1 MTKEQIQAIG
11 NFLQYYSTDLNYI
24 RKFQDFKK
32 NKLSSE
38 YYVSK
43 DEGTF
48 YSFLIEYR
56 VVRNFMQGA
65 TDRLL
70 VETQKWISGENP
82 NNVDLFAERL
92 ANSDLTRGN
101 KTTSLASK
109 VLFLNDP
116 WTILPMDINTRGAF
130 KQIDNSYSLYIRN
143 LEKYRKTHSAVIAES
158 MKYINPLAEIVE
170 QDYMGKINDMHIIRE
185 NRMID
190 KLLWSAKQLQ
200 F

>member
-1 MTKEQIQAIG
+1 MTE
-11 NFLQYYSTDLNYI
+11 F
-24 RKFQDFKK
+24 
-32 NKLSSE
+32 
-38 YYVSK
+38 
-43 DEGTF
+43 
-48 YSFLIEYR
+48 R
-56 VVRNFMQGA
+56 VARNFIQGA
-65 TDRLL
+65 SDKLL
-70 VETQKWISGENP
+70 DETLRWIKGENA

-116 WTILPMDINTRGAF
+116 WTILPMDINTRKAF
-130 KQIDNSYSLYIRN
+130 KQIDNTYSHYISN
-143 LEKYRKTHSAVIAES
+143 LEKYRKTHIAVIEES
-158 MKYINPLAEIVE
+158 VKYIKPLAEIAE
-170 QDYMGKINDMHIIRE
+170 QDYMSKIKDMHIIRE

>member
-1 MTKEQIQAIG
+1 MNKEQIQAIG

-24 RKFQDFKK
+24 KKFQDIKL
-32 NKLSSE
+32 NKLSSG

-56 VVRNFMQGA
+56 VVRNFMKGA

-70 VETQKWISGENP
+70 VETQKWISGTNP
-82 NNVDLFAERL
+82 DNVDLFAERL

-130 KQIDNSYSLYIRN
+130 KQTYNTYSLYIQNLGRYRN
-143 LEKYRKTHSAVIAES
+143 THSAIIVES
-158 MKYINPLAEIVE
+158 LKYINPLAEMVE
-170 QDYMGKINDMHIIRE
+170 QDYKGKIKDMHIIRE

-190 KLLWSAKQLQ
+190 KLLWSTR
-200 F
+200 